1 MPTNKKP
8 SHGSRLTL
16 ASTLSIGFFFLGIVI
31 LFLLVL
37 YHFLHNTVTLSHL
50 DKIIYAGSSVP
61 LVILF
66 LGGLVLSTPFGN
78 RFVSSKFEVS
88 TDEMKQVRSQRR
100 YRSLS
105 IAVLLMLFATVYLV
119 YIDQKQAVYNLNITR
134 YHSDTIE
141 YLDVGSYPLSN
152 LDFWAGIRS
161 FSLPLFYKIAGYNF
175 STYMDQGN
183 MNRVSHIQWYF
194 SIICWTI
201 FAVAVCFALKNWISR
216 LVTFSIILMM
226 GASVDI
232 SFWDRVLLT
241 ESLAISLFVLLMAL
255 LIIGGLLVEKAQK
268 VPAWVQVLLIGII
281 LMVAVLYT
289 FIRDTDGYFLLFL
302 AFFMIVG
309 VCFRTI
315 RKAALFPAYLS
326 IALGFLV
333 IFLLGN
339 TSANTGERYVPPML
353 HVFAY
358 RFIPQEQSR
367 NFFLAHGMPFDNR
380 IASLDTLT
388 LHQLNSHLVTDPSI
402 LRLIAWLGT
411 DGEKATMQYLVSH
424 PGYFLFAPLSDVQP
438 IINGQYTVYRLTGIT
453 PVPARISWLSA
464 ILYLRFAWLPL
475 LFVVLAVVSIVL
487 IFAKSNRPRI
497 IWYVVLAAFLTAYPL
512 AVIGW
517 HGDTNDIERHSVQV
531 AIQLRLAVWILLG
544 LLVERGYALLRDKF
558 NERAEK
564 KGNIAQ
570 AL

>member
-1 MPTNKKP
+1 MTTNKNP
-8 SHGSRLTL
+8 SQKSRLYL
-16 ASTLSIGFFFLGIVI
+16 ASYLSLGFFFLAIVA
-31 LFLLVL
+31 LFFLVL
-37 YHFLHNTVTLSHL
+37 YHFMHNTVTLSHL

-61 LVILF
+61 LVFLF
-66 LGGLVLSTPFGN
+66 LGGLLLSTPFGN
-78 RFVSSKFEVS
+78 SFVSRKFQVS
-88 TDEMKQVRSQRR
+88 TDEIKLVRSQGY

-105 IAVLLMLFATVYLV
+105 IVVMLIVFATVYLV
-119 YIDQKQAVYNLNITR
+119 YIDQKVAVYSLSTTR

-141 YLDVGSYPLSN
+141 YLEVGSYPLSSI
-152 LDFWAGIRS
+152 DFWAGIRS

-175 STYMDQGN
+175 SNYMDQGN
-183 MNRVSHIQWYF
+183 MNRVSQLQWYF

-201 FAVAVCFALKNWISR
+201 LAGSVCFALRNWISR
-216 LVTFSIILMM
+216 LFTFSIILMM
-226 GASVDI
+226 GASIDI

-241 ESLAISLFVLLMAL
+241 ESLAISLFVLLIAL
-255 LIIGGLLVEKAQK
+255 LIIGGLLIEKAHK
-268 VPAWVQVLLIGII
+268 VPSCVQVILVGII
-281 LMVAVLYT
+281 LLVAVLYA

-302 AFFMIVG
+302 ACFMLGGVG
-309 VCFRTI
+309 FRMI

-333 IFLLGN
+333 IFMLGN

-367 NFFLAHGMPFDNR
+367 NFFLSRGMPFDNR
-380 IASLDTLT
+380 IATLDTLT

-402 LRLIAWLGT
+402 LRLIAWLGK
-411 DGEKATMQYLVSH
+411 DGEQATMQYLISH
-424 PGYFLFAPLSDVQP
+424 PGYFLFAPLSDVQH

-453 PVPARISWLSA
+453 PVPSRISWLSS
-464 ILYLRFAWLPL
+464 ILYLRFAWLPVFFL
-475 LFVVLAVVSIVL
+475 VLALASIGL
-487 IFAKSNRPRI
+487 IFVKSNWARI
-497 IWYVVLAAFLTAYPL
+497 IWFIVLAAFLTAYPL

-544 LLVERGYALLRDKF
+544 LLVEWGYSFLRNKL
-558 NERAEK
+558 NERAGKME
-564 KGNIAQ
+564 NI
-570 AL
+570 L